1 MADILDKILA
11 AKKAEVAAAGE
22 KVSLAELRERVA
34 GLAKCRNFYRALTE
48 PNPRGINV
56 IAEIKKASPSAGLI
70 RPDFDPAALAKIYA
84 AAGASAISVLTDKQF
99 FQGRLEYIAQVKEAA
114 DLPVL
119 RKDFIIDPYQIYE
132 ARAAGADAI
141 LLIAEA
147 LPPGSVMDLMIL
159 ANSLTMTV
167 LLEVHEL
174 DSLLAMRSLVGFP
187 QACYSLL
194 GINNRNLKTMQV
206 DLNTSIR
213 LSKFVEN
220 KRELV
225 SESGIK
231 QRTDVE
237 RLTQAG
243 FGGVLIGETLMRQP
257 DIAAKFAELFGPAER
272 NVDE

>member
-1 MADILDKILA
+1 MADILETILA
-11 AKKAEVAAAGE
+11 VKKAEVAAARE
-22 KVSLAELRERVA
+22 KLPLAELQEQVA
-34 GLAKCRNFYRALTE
+34 GLGRCRNFYRALTE
-48 PNPRGINV
+48 PNGRGINV

-84 AAGASAISVLTDKQF
+84 AAGASAVSVLTDEQF
-99 FQGRLEYIAQVKEAA
+99 FQGSLGYIAQVKEAI

-119 RKDFIIDPYQIYE
+119 RKDFIIDPYQVYE

-167 LLEVHEL
+167 LLEVHDL

-187 QACYSLL
+187 QARYSLL

-206 DLNTSIR
+206 DLKTSIR
-213 LSKFVEN
+213 LSEFVEN

-231 QRTDVE
+231 GRD
-237 RLTQAG
+237 
-243 FGGVLIGETLMRQP
+243 
-257 DIAAKFAELFGPAER
+257 
-272 NVDE
+272 

>member
-1 MADILDKILA
+1 MADILETILA
-11 AKKAEVAAAGE
+11 VKKAEVAAARE
-22 KVSLAELRERVA
+22 KLPLAELQEQVA
-34 GLAKCRNFYRALTE
+34 GLGRCRNFYRALTE
-48 PNPRGINV
+48 PNGRGINV

-84 AAGASAISVLTDKQF
+84 AAGASAVSVLTDEQF
-99 FQGRLEYIAQVKEAA
+99 FQGSLGYIAQVKEAI

-119 RKDFIIDPYQIYE
+119 RKDFIIDPYQVYE

-167 LLEVHEL
+167 LLEVHDL

-187 QACYSLL
+187 QARYSLL

-206 DLNTSIR
+206 DLKTSIR
-213 LSKFVEN
+213 LSEFVEN

-231 QRTDVE
+231 GRADVE
-237 RLTQAG
+237 RLIEAG

-272 NVDE
+272 KADD